1 MFHSTLER
9 IAKNIQFSDENTNTT
24 MKDFIE
30 HYSSVML
37 KLSEEDLRP
46 ILETFVKK
54 VFSKYAYESKTSED
68 LFREL
73 NYLKGFLDEAA
84 DGKLRSRPK
93 GLDYAFDEY
102 VRNHKNS
109 NL

>member
-9 IAKNIQFSDENTNTT
+9 IAKTMQFSDENTNTT

-37 KLSEEDLRP
+37 KISEEDLRP

-54 VFSKYAYESKTSED
+54 VFSKYASESKTSEA

-73 NYLKGFLDEAA
+73 NYLKGFLDGAA
-84 DGKLRSRPK
+84 KGKLKSRPK

-102 VRNHKNS
+102 VRTQQKK
-109 NL
+109 